1 MRRLSLLLLLVLV
14 APLAARSEGVGAQVA
29 AAPRR
34 WMDGLLRLEVVTVGG
49 RAGERVIG
57 CGVWTTQGVYTA
69 WHVVE
74 DAAAVTVITPAGD
87 RHAGLRWWRLG
98 RQDAAVVRLS
108 EPLAL
113 AGVPVA
119 LEPGA
124 GGNGVVM
131 GYFARSWETGRQV
144 RVEGW
149 LGARVGAEGG
159 QDRIGSEFRSFDG
172 PFQCG
177 MSGGPVLVGGV
188 LVGLVSHTDT
198 WNRMWVAPVDL
209 QSVRRGQAPGLGAG
223 RMARP
228 DPGCAT

>member
-1 MRRLSLLLLLVLV
+1 MRRLFLLLLLVLV
-14 APLAARSEGVGAQVA
+14 APLAARSEGIGAQVV
-29 AAPRR
+29 APLR

-74 DAAAVTVITPAGD
+74 DAAAVTVITPAGE

-98 RQDAAVVRLS
+98 RQDAAVVRLGR
-108 EPLAL
+108 PLAL

-131 GYFARSWETGRQV
+131 GYFARSWEAGRQV

-149 LGARVGAEGG
+149 LGARAGAEGG
-159 QDRIGSEFRSFDG
+159 QGRIGSEFRPFDG

-209 QSVRRGQAPGLGAG
+209 QSVRLGQEKAVVAG

-228 DPGCAT
+228 ESDCAT